1 MILSLD
7 TIYVRKNLSRGT
19 YREPKSDKERER
31 GKRYTPKSRVQ
42 KTERSDIHTEMR
54 GEKNTHDS

>member
-31 GKRYTPKSRVQ
+31 
-42 KTERSDIHTEMR
+42 EEIHAQEPSSKDR
-54 GEKNTHDS
+54 KE